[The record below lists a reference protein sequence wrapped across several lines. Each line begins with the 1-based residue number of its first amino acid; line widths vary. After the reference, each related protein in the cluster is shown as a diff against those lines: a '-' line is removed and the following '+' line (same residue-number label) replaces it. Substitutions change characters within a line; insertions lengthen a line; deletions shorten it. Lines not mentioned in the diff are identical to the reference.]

1 MKKQEEEDEMK
12 SQMRQRVCPL
22 RAKNLRE
29 GIVIMWVLV
38 IMKENDSL
46 DYHWWTISHVLI

>member
-12 SQMRQRVCPL
+12 SKMRERVCPL

-29 GIVIMWVLV
+29 GIEIMWVLV